1 MARRPQLIKEVFAV
15 VNPAV
20 RHVADRLFVLSGSR
34 HGVESRKP
42 RIDKFFETGLV
53 VAIFEYLLMLPSLA
67 HLEICHE
74 KPYRK
79 KTRPEQ
85 VDIWIRSIKGGT
97 DMLIEAGDF
106 TPGKLKDD
114 AAKMRRLNPT
124 GQNWFLAFFR
134 EQPKGGQTDAA
145 SQNPEKKLRNCR
157 SRKGSLKGCHLALDK
172 NDVDEGNLLIGHFAI
187 TLPGQPMVHFG
198 YALVRVWP

>member
-1 MARRPQLIKEVFAV
+1 MAKKPELIKAVFGV

-20 RHVADRLFVLSGSR
+20 RHVADRLFVLTGSR
-34 HGVESRKP
+34 EGVEDRKP

-74 KPYRK
+74 KPYPK

-85 VDIWIRSIKGGT
+85 VDIWIRSLRGGT
-97 DMLIEAGDF
+97 DILIEAGDF

-114 AAKMRRLNPT
+114 AAKMRRLNPN

-134 EQPKGGQTDAA
+134 DQPAAGQTDAP
-145 SQNPEKKLRNCR
+145 SQDPRKKLKDCR
-157 SRKGSLKGCHLALDK
+157 SRKGSLKGCHLALDPI
-172 NDVDEGNLLIGHFAI
+172 DEQEGNLLIGSF
-187 TLPGQPMVHFG
+187 TVELPGQPKIHFG
-198 YALVRVWP
+198 YAIIRVWP